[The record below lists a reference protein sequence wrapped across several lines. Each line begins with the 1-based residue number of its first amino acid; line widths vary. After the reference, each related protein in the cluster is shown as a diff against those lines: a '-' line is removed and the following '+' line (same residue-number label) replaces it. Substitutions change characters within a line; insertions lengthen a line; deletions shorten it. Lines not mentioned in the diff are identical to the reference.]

1 MTLREMANST
11 PEIVK
16 IIVGGIVTLA
26 LSLIVH
32 LNSSKEI
39 EDSHIEEAIAKEKV
53 KELGDIAVRLDS
65 LLRLERAERII
76 FNDGVKRTVDSLIKT
91 KTIQSKLTDEI
102 LKNTITNPSDISK
115 KEREEIYK
123 ELQVYNN

>member
-1 MTLREMANST
+1 MTLREMASST

-102 LKNTITNPSDISK
+102 LKNTITNPADISK

-123 ELQVYNN
+123 ELQIYKN

>member
-53 KELGDIAVRLDS
+53 RELGDIAVRLDS

-76 FNDGVKRTVDSLIKT
+76 FNNSVKNTVDSLIKV
-91 KTIQSKLTDEI
+91 KAIQSNLTDEI
-102 LKNTITNPSDISK
+102 LKNTITKPVDISK
-115 KEREEIYK
+115 ESREEIYK
-123 ELQVYNN
+123 ELQVYKH

>member
-26 LSLIVH
+26 VTLIVH
-32 LNSSKEI
+32 FNNSKEI

-102 LKNTITNPSDISK
+102 LKNTITNPADISK

-123 ELQVYNN
+123 ELQVYKN

>member
-53 KELGDIAVRLDS
+53 RELGDIAVRLDS
-65 LLRLERAERII
+65 LLRLERAERVI
-76 FNDGVKRTVDSLIKT
+76 FNNSVKNTVDSLIKV
-91 KTIQSKLTDEI
+91 KAIQSNLTDEI
-102 LKNTITNPSDISK
+102 LKNTITKPVDISK
-115 KEREEIYK
+115 ESREEIYK
-123 ELQVYNN
+123 ELQVYKH

>member
-53 KELGDIAVRLDS
+53 RELGDIAVRLDS

-123 ELQVYNN
+123 ELQVYKN

>member
-16 IIVGGIVTLA
+16 IIVGGAVTLA
-26 LSLIVH
+26 VTFIVH

-53 KELGDIAVRLDS
+53 KELADIAVRLDS

-91 KTIQSKLTDEI
+91 KTIQSELTDEI
-102 LKNTITNPSDISK
+102 LKNTITHPSDISK
-115 KEREEIYK
+115 EEREEIYK
-123 ELQVYNN
+123 ELQVYKH